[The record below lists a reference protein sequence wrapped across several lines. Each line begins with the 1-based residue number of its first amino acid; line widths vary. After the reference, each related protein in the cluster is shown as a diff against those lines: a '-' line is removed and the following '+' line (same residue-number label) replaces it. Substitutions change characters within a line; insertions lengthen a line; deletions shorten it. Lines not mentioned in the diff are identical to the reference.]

1 MEQTLTEDRL
11 LDARGLQCPMPVVL
25 ANKEINQLEP
35 GQLLKILATDKGA
48 LADFPAWAEDTGH
61 EIVSSGEE
69 DGGVLFFFI
78 RRGEE

>member
-1 MEQTLTEDRL
+1 MEATFVEDRL

-35 GQLLKILATDKGA
+35 GQLLKVLATDKGA
-48 LADFPAWAEDTGH
+48 LSDFPAWAEDTGH
-61 EIVSSGEE
+61 EIVVSGEE
-69 DGGVLFFFI
+69 EGALFFFI

>member
-1 MEQTLTEDRL
+1 MEQALTEDRL

-25 ANKEINQLEP
+25 ANKEIMQLEP

-61 EIVSSGEE
+61 ELVSSGEE
-69 DGGVLFFFI
+69 GGALFFFI

>member
-1 MEQTLTEDRL
+1 MESMLTEDRL

-25 ANKEINQLEP
+25 ANKEIKQLQP

-48 LADFPAWAEDTGH
+48 LTDFPAWAEDTGH
-61 EIVSSGEE
+61 EIIASGEE
-69 DGGVLFFFI
+69 SGALYFFV

>member
-1 MEQTLTEDRL
+1 MEQPLTEDRL

-25 ANKEINQLEP
+25 ANKEIGQLEP

-61 EIVSSGEE
+61 DLVSSGEE
-69 DGGVLFFFI
+69 DGALFFFI